1 MSVKIK
7 DIKTKVIK
15 EDEGSYSIACSALGV
30 YSTGKN
36 LQDAK
41 KNYLKALELHLSVL
55 REKATESIQ
64 LALEYLKD
72 KAKSENKKIIK
83 KDFCINESR
92 KHRLDL

>member
-15 EDEGSYSIACSALGV
+15 EDNGSYSIACSALGV

-41 KNYLKALELHLSVL
+41 KNYLKALELQAENYSCNNHLM
-55 REKATESIQ
+55 
-64 LALEYLKD
+64 
-72 KAKSENKKIIK
+72 
-83 KDFCINESR
+83 
-92 KHRLDL
+92 LDCD

>member
-15 EDEGSYSIACSALGV
+15 EDEGYSIACSALGV

-41 KNYLKALELHLSVL
+41 KTIQRYLSFICL
-55 REKATESIQ
+55 
-64 LALEYLKD
+64 YY
-72 KAKSENKKIIK
+72 KKK
-83 KDFCINESR
+83 QQKP
-92 KHRLDL
+92 L

>member
-55 REKATESIQ
+55 REKATE
-64 LALEYLKD
+64 A
-72 KAKSENKKIIK
+72 II
-83 KDFCINESR
+83 I
-92 KHRLDL
+92 

>member
-15 EDEGSYSIACSALGV
+15 EDDGSYAIACSALGV

-36 LQDAK
+36 LKDAK

-55 REKATESIQ
+55 REKATEAI
-64 LALEYLKD
+64 A
-72 KAKSENKKIIK
+72 I
-83 KDFCINESR
+83 
-92 KHRLDL
+92 